1 MGNSDRKV
9 LMSLNRYAKNRD
21 TNERE
26 IVDGLRA
33 IGARVVQIDRP
44 VDLLVGYRRRT
55 FLLEVK
61 SGRGRLTPL
70 QVEFFEAWSG
80 GTAVVV
86 RSLEEAIDV
95 VTG

>member
-1 MGNSDRKV
+1 MRHKDFRKRFVLHQGRFHSNRRMG
-9 LMSLNRYAKNRD
+9 
-21 TNERE
+21 
-26 IVDGLRA
+26 DGLRA

-86 RSLEEAIDV
+86 HSLEEAIDV

>member
-1 MGNSDRKV
+1 MT
-9 LMSLNRYAKNRD
+9 LNRYAKNRD

-33 IGARVVQIDRP
+33 MGARVVQIDRP
-44 VDLLVGYRRRT
+44 VDLLVGYRRKT

-61 SGRGRLTPL
+61 SGKGRLTAL
-70 QVEFFEAWSG
+70 QAEFFDAWAG

-86 RSLEEAIDV
+86 RSLEEAICV
-95 VTG
+95 VTK

>member
-1 MGNSDRKV
+1 
-9 LMSLNRYAKNRD
+9 MSLNRYAKNRD

-44 VDLLVGYRRRT
+44 VDLLVGYRRKT

-61 SGRGRLTPL
+61 SGRGRLTAL
-70 QVEFFEAWSG
+70 QAQFFDAWAG
-80 GTAVVV
+80 GTAVIV

-95 VTG
+95 VTK

>member
-1 MGNSDRKV
+1 
-9 LMSLNRYAKNRD
+9 MSLNRYAKHRD

-26 IVDGLRA
+26 IVDALRG

-44 VDLLVGYRRRT
+44 VDLLVGYRGRT

-61 SGRGRLTPL
+61 SAKGKLTPL
-70 QVEFFEAWSG
+70 QSEFFEAWAG

-86 RSLEEAIDV
+86 HSAEEAIDAV
-95 VTG
+95 RVK